1 MTDPYLTPQEF
12 GLLIDLAGR
21 SPATIGDGYKL
32 NEALSRAI
40 ALANQPNR
48 IVAAP
53 PEVSVEHGP
62 MKSLRET
69 SPLPSRFKGR
79 SSVNPEAYYDYQDVA
94 QNAVPGFDPLDPT
107 EHVGRAPL

>member
-79 SSVNPEAYYDYQDVA
+79 LPVNPEGYDYWEGGQD
-94 QNAVPGFDPLDPT
+94 AVVGFDPPDPT
-107 EHVGRAPL
+107 QHVGRAPL

>member
-53 PEVSVEHGP
+53 PEVSVAQGVAMTP
-62 MKSLRET
+62 RGT
-69 SPLPSRFKGR
+69 SPLPSRFKRR
-79 SSVNPEAYYDYQDVA
+79 SPVTLEAYDHEDVA
-94 QNAVPGFDPLDPT
+94 QNAVPGFDPPAPT